1 MILQRDRDFYQFGK
15 KDHRSQIAEV
25 GVKHEGR
32 EGQGAGKAGAAI
44 IRNARIRVG
53 DHLVTFYL

>member
-1 MILQRDRDFYQFGK
+1 MQIINLICNLDRGETK
-15 KDHRSQIAEV
+15 SRV
-25 GVKHEGR
+25 
-32 EGQGAGKAGAAI
+32 AI